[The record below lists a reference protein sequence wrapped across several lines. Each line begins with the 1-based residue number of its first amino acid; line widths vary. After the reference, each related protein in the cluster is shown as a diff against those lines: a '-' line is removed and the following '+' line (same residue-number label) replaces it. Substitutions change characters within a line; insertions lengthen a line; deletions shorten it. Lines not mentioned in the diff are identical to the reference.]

1 MFIAAPP
8 VSHLPPPSTAAQPP
22 AAAVSS
28 SDIMGQSDKYDALR
42 LDITSSVASNANAKL
57 DAARVDISSEL
68 STAKSEAEVEEEFA
82 DFASFSAEPVASGTT
97 ITQSSAAREG
107 LKVDSTQEGDD
118 FLFGSV
124 TAPPKQM
131 TSHSQSSDKYSAL
144 KELISNKT
152 LFSAAPV
159 VPPEDAKESRDS
171 DANVL
176 PLDVGEDDFANFA
189 SFDNNRSHT
198 TTFHADKPT
207 DLVEQSADDG
217 WADFAAATPAT
228 SSEVMPVVISSS
240 AFKSTERKVE
250 KSGKFFS
257 CLIYPVN
264 KINHIHVCF
273 HGPTFL
279 LVAAS
284 TRDFFGY
291 ASRNSRAAPVTI
303 GISVKH

>member
-8 VSHLPPPSTAAQPP
+8 VSRLSPPSTAAQPP

-28 SDIMGQSDKYDALR
+28 SDFMGQSDKYDVLR

-57 DAARVDISSEL
+57 DAARVDVSSEL
-68 STAKSEAEVEEEFA
+68 STANSEPEVEEEFA

-131 TSHSQSSDKYSAL
+131 ASHSQSSDKYSAL

-159 VPPEDAKESRDS
+159 VPPEDAEESRDS

-176 PLDVGEDDFANFA
+176 PAAPVDVGEDDFASFA
-189 SFDNNRSHT
+189 TFDNNQSHT
-198 TTFHADKPT
+198 ATFHADKPT
-207 DLVEQSADDG
+207 DVVQQSADDG

-264 KINHIHVCF
+264 KINHM
-273 HGPTFL
+273 
-279 LVAAS
+279 
-284 TRDFFGY
+284 Y
-291 ASRNSRAAPVTI
+291 AFT
-303 GISVKH
+303 GILFSL